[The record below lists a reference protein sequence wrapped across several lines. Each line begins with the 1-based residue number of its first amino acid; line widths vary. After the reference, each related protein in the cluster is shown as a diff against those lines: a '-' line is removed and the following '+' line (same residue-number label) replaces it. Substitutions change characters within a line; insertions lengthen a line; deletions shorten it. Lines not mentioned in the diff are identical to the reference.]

1 MAKSL
6 QDASALPRHHR
17 PKHTRGTSSVHNV
30 KSGGSPAPCHS
41 PQSLGITWDRRT
53 YGRWAHLGLWATS
66 GWSSAPPPLPRADPA
81 ADTPG
86 QRALE
91 VRLSRL
97 SHRKVTLKAKKHR
110 SLGTGCSVCVFTRSG
125 SL

>member
-41 PQSLGITWDRRT
+41 PPVSGHHLGQ
-53 YGRWAHLGLWATS
+53 AHLWAVGPSGAVGNIGLELCSATA
-66 GWSSAPPPLPRADPA
+66 AP
-81 ADTPG
+81 G
-86 QRALE
+86 
-91 VRLSRL
+91 
-97 SHRKVTLKAKKHR
+97 
-110 SLGTGCSVCVFTRSG
+110 
-125 SL
+125 